1 MGGKQSPLEGLVT
14 MKKVLIT
21 GGAGFIG
28 APVTDELL
36 KRGYE
41 VHSVIFNTRAPEHPN
56 LVQHQMSLMD
66 TSAVELLLSEHRFEH
81 LIHLAWYVGAKCHT
95 SNVNLDWALATL
107 GLLQGFH
114 KYGGKI
120 FLGAGT
126 VSEYDY
132 SYGYLQE
139 HQTPI
144 TATTLYGQT
153 KASIHNMAKIFCTQN
168 DIIFKWPRVFNLYGP
183 NEKPSRLMPSVA
195 QSMLKGEDVK
205 VSDCLKYQDYLHVL
219 DAARGIVDLFESDVS
234 GAVNISSGVPIQLR
248 AIVNKIAELTNF
260 KGNILWG
267 AIPTSFDDPL
277 VVGSNNRLVK
287 EVGWRQQIS
296 LDDGLQDIVDF
307 WRKHNV

>member
-1 MGGKQSPLEGLVT
+1 MGRKQSTLESLVT

-56 LVQHQMSLMD
+56 LIQHQMSLMD
-66 TSAVELLLSEHRFEH
+66 ANAVELLLSEHRFEH
-81 LIHLAWYVGAKCHT
+81 LFHLAWYVGAKCQMH
-95 SNVNLDWALATL
+95 SSNLDWVCATL

-114 KYGGKI
+114 KHGGKI

-153 KASIHNMAKIFCTQN
+153 KASIHNMARIFCAQN

-195 QSMLKGEDVK
+195 QSMLRGEDVK

-219 DAARGIVDLFESDVS
+219 DAARGIVDLFESNVS
-234 GAVNISSGVPIQLR
+234 GAVNISSGVPVQLR
-248 AIVNKIAELTNF
+248 TIVNKIAELTDF
-260 KGNILWG
+260 QGKILWG

-277 VVGSNNRLVK
+277 VVGSNHRLVK
-287 EVGWRQQIS
+287 EVGWQQKIS
-296 LDDGLQDIVDF
+296 LDDGLKDIVDF
-307 WRKHNV
+307 WRTK

>member
-1 MGGKQSPLEGLVT
+1 

-56 LVQHQMSLMD
+56 LIQHQMSLMD
-66 TSAVELLLSEHRFEH
+66 ANAVELLLSEHRFEH

-139 HQTPI
+139 NQTPT

-153 KASIHNMAKIFCTQN
+153 KASIHNMAKIFCAQN
-168 DIIFKWPRVFNLYGP
+168 SIVFKWPRVFNLYGP

-234 GAVNISSGVPIQLR
+234 GAVNISSGVPVQLR
-248 AIVNKIAELTNF
+248 TIVNKIAELTNF

-296 LDDGLQDIVDF
+296 LDDGLKDIVDF